1 MPRIRIVTDSTCDIP
16 DALLRQFQIAV
27 VPLST
32 RAGGGAQ
39 SEQAATSAEQV
50 LRGWGTGGEPPEVIA
65 PSIEDFTR
73 VYRSL
78 RDTCDG
84 VLSIHVSS
92 KLSET
97 FSNAGIAR
105 ETFSLIGQGGPF
117 PIAVVDSLSMSMGL
131 GWLVLTMARAAQ
143 AGMDLPKLAG
153 MASRLAG
160 QSHVAFFTEHLEG
173 LRRTGGGSRSM
184 SQWDGLSLFRPLF
197 HLDEGQVVIYD
208 RTRTRAR
215 ARDAL
220 YDFVEDFPKI
230 GELAVIHTGAQSDLE
245 HLMTR
250 IGAIYPR
257 ERVLILHAGAVTS
270 AWLGPEALGVAVIE
284 GAE

>member
-16 DALLRQFQIAV
+16 DALLRQLDIAV
-27 VPLST
+27 VPLSVCLSGDIQPD
-32 RAGGGAQ
+32 RGSGA
-39 SEQAATSAEQV
+39 AEHL
-50 LRGWGTGGEPPEVIA
+50 LRNWRPGMEAPEALA

-78 RDTCDG
+78 RETCDG

-92 KLSET
+92 RLSET
-97 FSNAGIAR
+97 VANASTAR
-105 ETFSLIGQGGPF
+105 EAFGLIGQGGPF
-117 PIAVVDSLSMSMGL
+117 PIAVVDSMSMSMGL
-131 GWLVLTMARAAQ
+131 GWLVLAMSRALTS
-143 AGMDLPKLAG
+143 GLDLP
-153 MASRLAG
+153 RLARMATRIAG
-160 QSHVAFFTEHLEG
+160 QTHVAFFTEHLDG
-173 LRRTGGGSRSM
+173 LRNLPSASK
-184 SQWDGLSLFRPLF
+184 SPDWSSLTSLRPLF
-197 HLDEGQVVIYD
+197 NLEEGQVVVYD

-230 GELAVIHTGAQSDLE
+230 GELAVIHTGAPSDLE

-257 ERVLILHAGAVTS
+257 ERVLILHAGAATS

-284 GAE
+284 GEE